1 MSLCS
6 KTLFLLLLN
15 QMIRVTKARHH
26 LDAGVQPRG
35 NCATQFQKQQTKAL
49 GFLEVFEESAH

>member
-1 MSLCS
+1 
-6 KTLFLLLLN
+6 
-15 QMIRVTKARHH
+15 MIRVTKARHH